1 MPARVHPAWMG
12 WDGIDCGY
20 WCMDGG
26 ALKSAPGFGFV
37 ILDEDPH
44 NAFQPNK
51 PSDENLLCQKL
62 LSVPGMLTP
71 RKNGLPRPT
80 RKNQALP
87 RPAEIDK
94 TRGAHRGKADCTLH
108 RLSPHIWGKANYLVL
123 CTSCDYLVY
132 RKTI

>member
-44 NAFQPNK
+44 DAFQPNK
-51 PSDENLLCQKL
+51 ISEENLLAL
-62 LSVPGMLTP
+62 EDSVVPKALIYIKASSG
-71 RKNGLPRPT
+71 GLIKERLKECVPT
-80 RKNQALP
+80 
-87 RPAEIDK
+87 
-94 TRGAHRGKADCTLH
+94 
-108 RLSPHIWGKANYLVL
+108 
-123 CTSCDYLVY
+123 
-132 RKTI
+132 TIEAS